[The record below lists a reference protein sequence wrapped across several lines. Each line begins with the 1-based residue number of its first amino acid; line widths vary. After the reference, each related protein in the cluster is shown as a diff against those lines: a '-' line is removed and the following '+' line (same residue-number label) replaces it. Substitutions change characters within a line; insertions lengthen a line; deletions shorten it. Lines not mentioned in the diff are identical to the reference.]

1 MIPLQKECGQ
11 YVWWHYTPRV
21 AYSQEEAFII
31 GYRVGRERRRIYA
44 RARRATERRAIARLL
59 AAYGR

>member
-1 MIPLQKECGQ
+1 MIPLQKDCGQ

-21 AYSQEEAFII
+21 ILSHEDRFII